1 MPSTAPIPHH
11 APVPSAGGTTVANP
25 SWVNFLQEIRHQVE
39 FYLGE
44 QNLYRDEF
52 MMALLLSSPQGSV
65 PVEKITTFNQV
76 AWLYNSYRSQGL
88 PIMYSAKD
96 LVVLAMKESTEIEV
110 SRDGNWLTPNNPG
123 ALQAQKLFLRQR
135 QYASPAPTP
144 VSMTSSHSS
153 SPHPMSPAQFAA
165 SPPPATMHRPYAQ
178 WAQPVPQAT
187 WLPTG
192 APDVASP
199 ERPRLPYTPPP
210 SLYAPAPSGAF
221 VPQQAYPIRPG
232 IPFGVPV
239 GTAGAQGYYYPDVY
253 MQPVMGQP
261 VMGYPMP
268 VAHPYWDAENRVNQ
282 GAPVMAHRARKWATP
297 DSSVASYSQ
306 ASTGTGASDHKNFR
320 KHRIWAKGCY
330 WDATQ
335 LQYVLDPAKQH
346 KRGPKKWIQP
356 QKGQQKKLTKQQ
368 QKGRHEHAT
377 KPAAPKLDETNFPPL
392 DITLVID
399 APSKSEPTQ
408 PEPTK
413 PAPTKPEPTKP
424 APTKP
429 APTKPALTKHQ
440 MKNSKKKAKKTQ
452 KGVQR
457 KAAIEHE
464 KKSAL
469 SDITHGMSEVKV
481 DEA

>member
-1 MPSTAPIPHH
+1 
-11 APVPSAGGTTVANP
+11 
-25 SWVNFLQEIRHQVE
+25 VNFLQEIRHQVE

-88 PIMYSAKD
+88 PIMYSAKE

-135 QYASPAPTP
+135 QYSSPAPTP

-153 SPHPMSPAQFAA
+153 SPHPMSPAQFAR

-199 ERPRLPYTPPP
+199 EPPRLPYTPPP

-221 VPQQAYPIRPG
+221 VPHQAYPILPG

-253 MQPVMGQP
+253 MQPVMGF
-261 VMGYPMP
+261 PMP
-268 VAHPYWDAENRVNQ
+268 VAHPYWDAENCGNQ
-282 GAPVMAHRARKWATP
+282 GAPVMARRAKKGATS

-306 ASTGTGASDHKNFR
+306 ASTGTGASDHKMNR
-320 KHRIWAKGCY
+320 KHRQKMKGCY

-335 LQYVLDPAKQH
+335 KKYVLDTTRQNAAKQQ
-346 KRGPKKWIQP
+346 KGGPKKWIQP
-356 QKGQQKKLTKQQ
+356 EKGQQKKLTKQ

-408 PEPTK
+408 PEPTQ
-413 PAPTKPEPTKP
+413 PEPTQPEPTQPEPTQPEPTQPEPTKP

-429 APTKPALTKHQ
+429 APTKPAPTKPAPTKSQ
-440 MKNSKKKAKKTQ
+440 MKNSKKKAKDKQ
-452 KGVQR
+452 KVVQR
-457 KAAIEHE
+457 KATIEYE

-469 SDITHGMSEVKV
+469 SDNE
-481 DEA
+481 